1 MEWRSAFGALLAVT
15 LGIAVV
21 YSLYYRAA
29 WHDWPW
35 QGDPASMSM
44 CGRDFAAG
52 PGSVESARQMRQ
64 DGFDVHR
71 LYPVF
76 RAPPM
81 VGSQVYSDVS
91 PAQRAQIN
99 RQPGEGCGGSLVIVD
114 SPGRYRV
121 YRLEGGP

>member
-1 MEWRSAFGALLAVT
+1 MLRKAVGASLAVI
-15 LGIAVV
+15 LGITVV

-52 PGSVESARQMRQ
+52 PGSVESASQMSQ
-64 DGFDVHR
+64 DGFDVHQVN
-71 LYPVF
+71 PVF
-76 RAPPM
+76 RAPSIIGP
-81 VGSQVYSDVS
+81 QVYSDVA
-91 PAQRAQIN
+91 PAQRAQIS
-99 RQPGEGCGGSLVIVD
+99 RQPGEGCGGSLIIVD
-114 SPGRYRV
+114 SPSQYHV